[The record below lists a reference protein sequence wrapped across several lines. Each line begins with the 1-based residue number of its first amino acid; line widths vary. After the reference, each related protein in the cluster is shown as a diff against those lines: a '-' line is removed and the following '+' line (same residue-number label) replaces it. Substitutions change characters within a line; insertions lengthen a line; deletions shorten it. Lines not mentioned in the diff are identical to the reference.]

1 MFFNLTSL
9 FFSVNIAFA
18 NVSQYVRRAMKPVRK
33 DPQDFTMVTRG
44 YWAELRSL
52 SKRMPAAF
60 ELLTLITERMNRSN
74 ALVISQATIGQ
85 LLGYG
90 RTTIHKAVKLLEEE
104 RWLQVVKVGTAN
116 AYVVNSKVMW
126 ADKSGKRYG
135 SFFAEVIVGEDEQNK
150 TVEELNRLEI
160 KHLPIIARGSIPIDD
175 GAHLPPPDQLDLLPP
190 DASEFPN
197 NDAQSS
203 EANARPPHRVGL

>member
-1 MFFNLTSL
+1 MNIPFNLLTDL
-9 FFSVNIAFA
+9 FFQANIMFTVL
-18 NVSQYVRRAMKPVRK
+18 NRYVRRAMKPVRK

-135 SFFAEVIVGEDEQNK
+135 SFFAEVVVGEDEQIK
-150 TVEELNRLEI
+150 TVEELNSVEI
-160 KHLPIIARGSIPIDD
+160 KHLPIISRGSIPIDD
-175 GAHLPPPDQLDLLPP
+175 GAPLPPPDQLDLLPP
-190 DASEFPN
+190 DASEFPRG
-197 NDAQSS
+197 
-203 EANARPPHRVGL
+203 NA

>member
-1 MFFNLTSL
+1 MFTVLNK
-9 FFSVNIAFA
+9 
-18 NVSQYVRRAMKPVRK
+18 YVRRAMKPVRK

-135 SFFAEVIVGEDEQNK
+135 SFFAEVVVGEDEQIK
-150 TVEELNRLEI
+150 TVEELNSVEI
-160 KHLPIIARGSIPIDD
+160 KHLPIISRGSIPIDD
-175 GAHLPPPDQLDLLPP
+175 GAPLPPPDQLDLLPP
-190 DASEFPN
+190 DASEFPRGKH
-197 NDAQSS
+197 DGPQ
-203 EANARPPHRVGL
+203 